1 MRRLSPGRSQW
12 FRAIRLGV
20 IVAWTGLLLAAPARG
35 QVSPEEH
42 KKHHPAAGQPGNLG
56 GPMGAASV
64 VGGMAGMGPMGAL
77 GAMCGMGAPA
87 AKELYPSLMSLPEL
101 TPEKRAEVQRQ
112 AHERM
117 QAGTALMSQG
127 LDRLAKAAPANDYAA
142 MQEATAQV
150 REGLSLFDSGLAA
163 HRALAE
169 GKAPRDLALQWFK
182 REMNLSAPPT
192 GPEAPA
198 GPFGL
203 SWFHFFVMVVLV
215 GFAVVMVWM
224 YFHKMRRASE
234 LLARLTSGAPV
245 VGATA
250 GGAAVAPGATV
261 VPPPAVAPPPDGS
274 PAPLAV
280 AGTGA
285 GPATVVPTIPA
296 PPRAGPWS
304 GLLRVARI
312 FEETP
317 DVKTFRF
324 TPPEGGPLPFS
335 YLPGQFLSLT
345 VRQDDKPVRR
355 SYTIASSPTQRDYVE
370 ITVKRVEQGVVSGYL
385 HDQLKEGD
393 RLEVSAPFGSFTF
406 TGREADSIV
415 LIGGG
420 VGITPLM
427 TAVRYLTDH
436 GWPQDIF
443 LLYSCRTSRDFIF
456 REELEYLQR
465 RYANLHV
472 VASMTR
478 AAGTEWMGPT
488 GRLTKELIAQN
499 VPNIVARRVHL
510 CGPPPMM
517 EVVQGMLAELG
528 VPKAQVKT
536 ESFTLARGKPEPERQ
551 ALETKPAVT
560 ATVTFAKSRKSAPLP
575 PDRTVLEVAEGIG
588 VEIPNICRV
597 GVCGACK
604 TKLLSGSVT
613 MAVQDALTPEDKA
626 KGLVLACQAKSTV
639 PISVEA

>member
-1 MRRLSPGRSQW
+1 
-12 FRAIRLGV
+12 
-20 IVAWTGLLLAAPARG
+20 LAAVVVGLFTWLPSYG

-42 KKHHPAAGQPGNLG
+42 EKHHAGTGRAGPPAGVPG
-56 GPMGAASV
+56 GPPAGAGMM
-64 VGGMAGMGPMGAL
+64 GGMG
-77 GAMCGMGAPA
+77 GMGATPP
-87 AKELYPSLMSLPEL
+87 KEQYPSLMSLPEL
-101 TPEKRAEVQRQ
+101 TPEKREDIERQ

-117 QAGTALMSQG
+117 QAGAALMAQG
-127 LDRLAKAAPANDYAA
+127 LDRLSAAAPDNDYAA
-142 MQEATAQV
+142 MQEGTAQV
-150 REGLSLFDSGLAA
+150 RQGLALFESGLAA

-169 GKAPRDLALQWFK
+169 GKAPRDIALQWFK
-182 REMNLSAPPT
+182 QEMNLSAPAT
-192 GPEAPA
+192 GPEAPG

-203 SWFHFFVMVVLV
+203 SWFHFFVMAVLIA
-215 GFAVVMVWM
+215 FAAVMVWL

-234 LLARLTSGAPV
+234 LLARLTSGGPTAAAARGAPAPP
-245 VGATA
+245 GP
-250 GGAAVAPGATV
+250 VAI
-261 VPPPAVAPPPDGS
+261 PPPPVRS
-274 PAPLAV
+274 PGGGPSTPAV

-285 GPATVVPTIPA
+285 GPATAIPTFPA
-296 PPRAGPWS
+296 PPRAEPWS

-312 FEETP
+312 FQETA
-317 DVKTFRF
+317 DVKTYRF

-345 VRQDDKPVRR
+345 VRQADKPVRR

-385 HDQLKEGD
+385 HDKVKEGD

-406 TGREADSIV
+406 TGKEADSIV

-427 TAVRYLTDH
+427 TVIRYLTDH

-488 GRLTKELIAQN
+488 GRLTRELIAQS
-499 VPNIVARRVHL
+499 VPDIAARLIHL

-517 EVVQGMLAELG
+517 EAVKGILTDLR
-528 VPKAQVKT
+528 VPPERVRT
-536 ESFTLARGKPEPERQ
+536 ESFILARGKPEPERQ
-551 ALETKPAVT
+551 VLETKPAPA
-560 ATVTFAKSRKSAPLP
+560 ATVTFAKSGKSAPLP
-575 PDRTVLEVAEGIG
+575 PGRTVLEVAEGIG
-588 VEIPNICRV
+588 VEIPNVCRM
-597 GVCGACK
+597 GVCGVCK
-604 TKLLSGSVT
+604 TRLLSGSVT

-626 KGLVLACQAKSTV
+626 KNLILACQAKSTV

>member
-1 MRRLSPGRSQW
+1 MFSAALHEARAARLV
-12 FRAIRLGV
+12 RAGSIALWV
-20 IVAWTGLLLAAPARG
+20 GLLLAVPVRG
-35 QVSPEEH
+35 QVSKEEH
-42 KKHHPAAGQPGNLG
+42 EKHHAGQGKGKPGEVPPF
-56 GPMGAASV
+56 GPKAGLMG
-64 VGGMAGMGPMGAL
+64 
-77 GAMCGMGAPA
+77 GMGANQP
-87 AKELYPSLMSLPEL
+87 KELYPSLMNLPEL
-101 TPEKRAEVQRQ
+101 SPGQRAEVQRQ

-117 QAGTALMSQG
+117 QAGTALMAQG
-127 LDRLAKAAPANDYAA
+127 LERLSNAAAGDDYAA

-150 REGLSLFDSGLAA
+150 REGLALFESGLAA

-169 GKAPRDLALQWFK
+169 GKAHRDIALQWFK

-192 GPEAPA
+192 GSEAPA

-203 SWFHFFVMVVLV
+203 SWFHFFVMAILI
-215 GFAVVMVWM
+215 GFAAAMIWM

-234 LLARLTSGAPV
+234 LLARLTSGAPP
-245 VGATA
+245 VGAAA
-250 GGAAVAPGATV
+250 GGGPAAPEAAV
-261 VPPPAVAPPPDGS
+261 VPPVDGPPS
-274 PAPLAV
+274 TLAV

-285 GPATVVPTIPA
+285 GPATAIPTIPA
-296 PPRAGPWS
+296 PPRAGPWT

-317 DVKTFRF
+317 NVKTFRF
-324 TPPEGGPLPFS
+324 TPREGGPLPFG

-345 VRQDDKPVRR
+345 VRPEGKDSKPVRR

-385 HDQLKEGD
+385 HDRVKEGD

-427 TAVRYLTDH
+427 TVVRYLTDH

-443 LLYSCRTSRDFIF
+443 LVYSCRTSRDFIF

-465 RYANLHV
+465 RSANLHV

-488 GRLTKELIAQN
+488 GRLTRELIAQN
-499 VPNIVARRVHL
+499 VPNIAARRVHL

-517 EVVQGMLAELG
+517 EAVQGMLAKLG
-528 VPKAQVKT
+528 VPKEQIKT

-551 ALETKPAVT
+551 ALETKPAM
-560 ATVTFAKSRKSAPLP
+560 APTVSFAKSGKSAPLP

-588 VEIPNICRV
+588 VEIPNVCRA
-597 GVCGACK
+597 GVCGVCK
-604 TKLLSGSVT
+604 TKLLAGSVT

-626 KGLVLACQAKSTV
+626 KNLILACQARSTV
-639 PISVEA
+639 PITVEA

>member
-1 MRRLSPGRSQW
+1 MFNTTLEEVRAGRLL
-12 FRAIRLGV
+12 RLAL
-20 IVAWTGLLLAAPARG
+20 IALWIGLLLAVPARG
-35 QVSPEEH
+35 QVSKEEH
-42 KKHHPAAGQPGNLG
+42 EKHHPGQDKGKPGAIPPF
-56 GPMGAASV
+56 GPK
-64 VGGMAGMGPMGAL
+64 AGMMD
-77 GAMCGMGAPA
+77 GMGANQPKEQYPA
-87 AKELYPSLMSLPEL
+87 LMSLPEL
-101 TPEKRAEVQRQ
+101 TPERREEILGQ
-112 AHERM
+112 AHTQM
-117 QAGTALMSQG
+117 QEGTALLSKG
-127 LDRLAKAAPANDYAA
+127 LDQLAQAAETGDNAA
-142 MQEATAQV
+142 MQEALVQV
-150 REGLSLFDSGLAA
+150 REGLQRFESGLAA
-163 HRALAE
+163 KRAVAE
-169 GKAPRDLALQWFK
+169 GKAPRDIAMQWFK
-182 REMNLSAPPT
+182 REMNLSGPPT
-192 GPEAPA
+192 GHEAA
-198 GPFGL
+198 GGPFGL
-203 SWFHFFVMVVLV
+203 SWFHFLVMVILI
-215 GFAVVMVWM
+215 GFAGVMIWM
-224 YFHKMRRASE
+224 YFHKMRRATD
-234 LLARLTSGAPV
+234 LLKRLTSGAPMTDAA
-245 VGATA
+245 VGGAPVTPEATA
-250 GGAAVAPGATV
+250 IPSRDGGPSTH
-261 VPPPAVAPPPDGS
+261 
-274 PAPLAV
+274 AV

-345 VRQDDKPVRR
+345 VRPEGKDGKPVRR

-370 ITVKRVEQGVVSGYL
+370 ITVKRIEQGVVSGYL
-385 HDQLKEGD
+385 HDRVKEGD
-393 RLEVSAPFGSFTF
+393 QLEVAVPFGSFTF

-420 VGITPLM
+420 VGLTPLM
-427 TAVRYLTDH
+427 TVIRYLTDH
-436 GWPQDIF
+436 GWPNDIF

-456 REELEYLQR
+456 REALEYLQR

-488 GRLTKELIAQN
+488 GRLTKELIAQS
-499 VPNIVARRVHL
+499 VPNIASRRVHL

-517 EVVQGMLAELG
+517 EAVQAILVELG
-528 VPKAQVKT
+528 VPKEQLKT

-551 ALETKPAVT
+551 VLETKPAAA
-560 ATVTFAKSRKSAPLP
+560 ATVTFAKSGKSAPLP

-588 VEIPNICRV
+588 VEIPNVCRV
-597 GVCGACK
+597 GVCGVCK

-626 KGLVLACQAKSTV
+626 KNLILACQAKSTV

>member
-1 MRRLSPGRSQW
+1 
-12 FRAIRLGV
+12 
-20 IVAWTGLLLAAPARG
+20 
-35 QVSPEEH
+35 
-42 KKHHPAAGQPGNLG
+42 
-56 GPMGAASV
+56 
-64 VGGMAGMGPMGAL
+64 
-77 GAMCGMGAPA
+77 
-87 AKELYPSLMSLPEL
+87 
-101 TPEKRAEVQRQ
+101 
-112 AHERM
+112 
-117 QAGTALMSQG
+117 
-127 LDRLAKAAPANDYAA
+127 
-142 MQEATAQV
+142 
-150 REGLSLFDSGLAA
+150 
-163 HRALAE
+163 
-169 GKAPRDLALQWFK
+169 
-182 REMNLSAPPT
+182 
-192 GPEAPA
+192 
-198 GPFGL
+198 
-203 SWFHFFVMVVLV
+203 
-215 GFAVVMVWM
+215 
-224 YFHKMRRASE
+224 
-234 LLARLTSGAPV
+234 
-245 VGATA
+245 
-250 GGAAVAPGATV
+250 
-261 VPPPAVAPPPDGS
+261 
-274 PAPLAV
+274 V

-285 GPATVVPTIPA
+285 GPATVAPTPPA

-324 TPPEGGPLPFS
+324 TPPKGGRLPFS

-355 SYTIASSPTQRDYVE
+355 SYTIASSPSQRDYVE

-385 HDQLKEGD
+385 HDRVKEGD
-393 RLEVSAPFGSFTF
+393 RLEVSVPFGSFTF
-406 TGREADSIV
+406 TGKEADSIV

-427 TAVRYLTDH
+427 TVIRYLTDH
-436 GWPQDIF
+436 GWPRDIF

-478 AAGTEWMGPT
+478 AKGTEWMGPT

-499 VPNIVARRVHL
+499 VPNIASRRVHL

-517 EVVQGMLAELG
+517 EAMEGILGELG
-528 VPKAQVKT
+528 VPKEQVKI

-551 ALETKPAVT
+551 VLETKPPTA
-560 ATVTFAKSRKSAPLP
+560 ATVAFAKSGKSAPLP
-575 PDRTVLEVAEGIG
+575 PDRTVLEVAESIG
-588 VEIPNICRV
+588 VEIPSICRV

-604 TKLLSGSVT
+604 TRLLSGSVT

-626 KGLVLACQAKSTV
+626 KGIILACQAKSTV

>member
-1 MRRLSPGRSQW
+1 MINATLEKVRAARRL
-12 FRAIRLGV
+12 RLAL
-20 IVAWTGLLLAAPARG
+20 IVLGIGLLLAGPARG
-35 QVSPEEH
+35 QVSKEEH
-42 KKHHPAAGQPGNLG
+42 EKHHPGQGQEKKAGEGEH
-56 GPMGAASV
+56 
-64 VGGMAGMGPMGAL
+64 GGMMGHGGKPQ
-77 GAMCGMGAPA
+77 
-87 AKELYPSLMSLPEL
+87 AKELYPSLMDLPEL
-101 TPEKRAEVQRQ
+101 SAEKRDEVQRQ

-127 LDRLAKAAPANDYAA
+127 LEKLSNAAAGDDYAA

-150 REGLSLFDSGLAA
+150 REGLALFESGLAA

-169 GKAPRDLALQWFK
+169 GKAPRDIALQWFK
-182 REMNLSAPPT
+182 REMNLSAAPS
-192 GPEAPA
+192 GPEAPH

-203 SWFHFFVMVVLV
+203 SWFHFFVMATLI
-215 GFAVVMVWM
+215 GFAAVMIWM

-234 LLARLTSGAPV
+234 LLARLTSGVPV
-245 VGATA
+245 AGATT
-250 GGAAVAPGATV
+250 GGPPVAPGATV
-261 VPPPAVAPPPDGS
+261 VPPPAVAAPPDGS
-274 PAPLAV
+274 SSTLAV
-280 AGTGA
+280 AGTGV
-285 GPATVVPTIPA
+285 GPATAIPIIPA

-324 TPPEGGPLPFS
+324 TASEAGPLSFS

-345 VRQDDKPVRR
+345 VRPEGKDTQPVRR

-370 ITVKRVEQGVVSGYL
+370 ITVKRIEQGIVSGFL
-385 HDQLKEGD
+385 HKRVKEGD
-393 RLEVSAPFGSFTF
+393 QLEVASPFGSFTF
-406 TGREADSIV
+406 TGREANSIV

-427 TAVRYLTDH
+427 TVVRYLADH
-436 GWPQDIF
+436 GWPGEIF

-465 RYANLHV
+465 RYPNLHV
-472 VASMTR
+472 VATMTR
-478 AAGTEWMGPT
+478 AEGTTWMGPT
-488 GRLTKELIAQN
+488 GRLTKELIAQS
-499 VPNIVARRVHL
+499 VPNIAARRVHL
-510 CGPPPMM
+510 CGPLPMM
-517 EVVQGMLAELG
+517 EAVKGILAELG
-528 VPKAQVKT
+528 VPSEQIKT

-551 ALETKPAVT
+551 VLETKPPT
-560 ATVTFAKSRKSAPLP
+560 PATVAFAKSGKAAPLP

-588 VEIPNICRV
+588 VEIPNVCRA
-597 GVCGACK
+597 GVCGVCK
-604 TKLLSGSVT
+604 VKLLSGSVT

-626 KGLVLACQAKSTV
+626 KNLILACQAKSTI

>member
-1 MRRLSPGRSQW
+1 MSDPFSRKMG
-12 FRAIRLGV
+12 AIRLCGLGV
-20 IVAWTGLLLAAPARG
+20 IAIWIGLALALPGYG
-35 QVSPEEH
+35 QVSKEEH
-42 KKHHPAAGQPGNLG
+42 EKHHPGQPQAKMG
-56 GPMGAASV
+56 GGTEGM
-64 VGGMAGMGPMGAL
+64 GGMMGGK
-77 GAMCGMGAPA
+77 APP
-87 AKELYPSLMSLPEL
+87 KELYPSLMDLPEL
-101 TPEKRAEVQRQ
+101 SPEKRAEVQRQ

-117 QAGTALMSQG
+117 KTGTALMSQG
-127 LDRLAKAAPANDYAA
+127 LEKLSNAAAGDDYAA

-150 REGLSLFDSGLAA
+150 REGLAQFESGLAA

-169 GKAPRDLALQWFK
+169 GKAPRDIALQWFK
-182 REMNLSAPPT
+182 REMNLYAPPAGT
-192 GPEAPA
+192 EAPG

-203 SWFHFFVMVVLV
+203 SWFHFLVMAVLV
-215 GFAVVMVWM
+215 GFAAAMIWM
-224 YFHKMRRASE
+224 YFHKMRRATE
-234 LLARLTSGAPV
+234 LLKRLTSGPPMAD
-245 VGATA
+245 AAA
-250 GGAAVAPGATV
+250 GGPSVAPGATV
-261 VPPPAVAPPPDGS
+261 VPAPAVAPPPDGS
-274 PAPLAV
+274 PSTLAV

-285 GPATVVPTIPA
+285 GPATAVTSIPA

-324 TPPEGGPLPFS
+324 TPPEGGPLPFG

-345 VRQDDKPVRR
+345 VRPEGKDGKPVRR

-370 ITVKRVEQGVVSGYL
+370 VTVKRVEQGVVSGHL
-385 HDQLKEGD
+385 HDKVKEGD

-406 TGREADSIV
+406 TGQEADSIV

-420 VGITPLM
+420 VGMTPLM
-427 TAVRYLTDH
+427 TVIRYLTDH

-488 GRLTKELIAQN
+488 GRLTRELIAQN

-517 EVVQGMLAELG
+517 EAVQGILAELG
-528 VPKAQVKT
+528 VPKEQIKT

-560 ATVTFAKSRKSAPLP
+560 ATVTFAKSGKSAPLP

-588 VEIPNICRV
+588 VEIPNVCRA
-597 GVCGACK
+597 GVCGVCK
-604 TKLLSGSVT
+604 TKLLAGSVT

>member
-1 MRRLSPGRSQW
+1 M
-12 FRAIRLGV
+12 
-20 IVAWTGLLLAAPARG
+20 
-35 QVSPEEH
+35 
-42 KKHHPAAGQPGNLG
+42 
-56 GPMGAASV
+56 M
-64 VGGMAGMGPMGAL
+64 GGMGGNP
-77 GAMCGMGAPA
+77 P
-87 AKELYPSLMSLPEL
+87 KELYPSLMNLPEL
-101 TPEKRAEVQRQ
+101 TPEKRDEVQRQ

-117 QAGTALMSQG
+117 QAGTALMAQG
-127 LDRLAKAAPANDYAA
+127 LERLANAAPGDDYAA
-142 MQEATAQV
+142 MQQATAQV
-150 REGLSLFDSGLAA
+150 REGLALFESGLAA

-169 GKAPRDLALQWFK
+169 GKAPRDIALQWFK
-182 REMNLSAPPT
+182 REMNLSAPAA

-198 GPFGL
+198 GLFGL
-203 SWFHFFVMVVLV
+203 SWFHLLVMVILI
-215 GFAVVMVWM
+215 GFAVVMIWM
-224 YFHKMRRASE
+224 YFHKMRRATE

-245 VGATA
+245 AGATA
-250 GGAAVAPGATV
+250 VATPAAPGATAI
-261 VPPPAVAPPPDGS
+261 PPPAVVPPPDGS
-274 PAPLAV
+274 PSTRAV

-285 GPATVVPTIPA
+285 GPATAVPTIPA

-304 GLLRVARI
+304 GLLRLARI

-324 TPPEGGPLPFS
+324 TPLDGGPLPFS

-345 VRQDDKPVRR
+345 VRPEGKDGKPVRR

-385 HDQLKEGD
+385 HDKVKEGD

-406 TGREADSIV
+406 TGKETDSIV

-427 TAVRYLTDH
+427 TVIRYLTDH
-436 GWPQDIF
+436 GWPGDIF

-472 VASMTR
+472 VATMTR

-499 VPNIVARRVHL
+499 VPNIAARRIHV

-517 EVVQGMLAELG
+517 EAVQQILAELG
-528 VPKAQVKT
+528 VPKEQVKT

-551 ALETKPAVT
+551 VLETKPAV
-560 ATVTFAKSRKSAPLP
+560 AASVTFAKSGKSAPLP
-575 PDRTVLEVAEGIG
+575 PDRTVLEVAESIG
-588 VEIPNICRV
+588 VEIPNVCRA
-597 GVCGACK
+597 GVCGVCK

-626 KGLVLACQAKSTV
+626 KGIILACQARSTV
-639 PISVEA
+639 PIRVEA